1 MPKKKYTLEQKSYV
15 RDLKKKG
22 KQAQE
27 ITQLFMETYGVEVKP
42 STLATWYTPSNM
54 ETHEQR
60 GHTNTSMASVETH
73 YNPRQRPTIMLDL
86 DCALLH
92 QIKESNNSGTVTT
105 RTTIRKWGQS
115 LFNTLRAWTIYE
127 DSGMRLQP
135 LTKVSLLDRIRDFHV
150 TDAELPPPPPRG
162 DGNVFTFNASYG
174 WAKNFEKRHNIHTE
188 KTQASPSAAAD
199 MEDESMEDEPSAAS
213 ASPSAAADME
223 DESMEDE
230 PSTAAVF
237 HSSTIGTINTLTY
250 KEGDVEWNLCKF
262 TSLN

>member
-1 MPKKKYTLEQKSYV
+1 MPKQKYTLQQKSYV
-15 RDLKKKG
+15 RDLKKEG
-22 KQAQE
+22 KRAHE
-27 ITQLFMETYGVEVKP
+27 ITQLFMEKYGVKIRP
-42 STLATWYTPSNM
+42 STLATWYNKAIM
-54 ETHEQR
+54 ERHEQR

-73 YNPRQRPTIMLDL
+73 VNPSQRPTILIDME
-86 DCALLH
+86 CALV
-92 QIKESNNSGTVTT
+92 QQVKESNNSGTATP
-105 RTTIRKWGQS
+105 RTTIRKMGQS

-135 LTKVSLLDRIRDFHV
+135 LTKVSLLDHIRDFHV

-199 MEDESMEDEPSAAS
+199 MEDESMEDEPS
-213 ASPSAAADME
+213 
-223 DESMEDE
+223 
-230 PSTAAVF
+230 TAAVF
-237 HSSTIGTINTLTY
+237 HSSTIGTINTITY
-250 KEGDVEWNLCKF
+250 EEGGVEWNLCKF